1 MGQKC
6 HLETWHTDDGWFS
19 TKRHSKCTHLETGM
33 VGEGFDSSSYAA
45 AETQAKNAVSGQIA
59 AWLERKRQDAEI
71 KRMQDEMRRK
81 EEERRR
87 AEEARRRAEAEAQRR
102 AEQLRQQRQQQR
114 EQLSRSRATLAAQL
128 QAKEGEHNAV
138 HDRVM
143 ALATQIAME
152 EKEIESFRVEREDD
166 STKVI
171 VTLGMTGGGKSTLC
185 NRLKGDQSTFGN
197 QGGCPTSG
205 DGRSCTQNNA
215 KVVVQIGQRRV
226 TVVDT
231 PGFGDSGGRD
241 RQHSN
246 RLCTYLKGCGGINAF
261 VLVRNGA
268 NVRFDQAFQ
277 GMLRQYH
284 QMFGRGFFERLIIVA
299 TRIEG
304 FTKMQYEQNNQET
317 VLRQDICNL
326 FDLNNLVI
334 PVIPI
339 GFEQY
344 GESIEALVN
353 AVPSDRQQF
362 EQVKSPID
370 ELRRQ
375 HSAAQSE
382 ENGISAQIAQ
392 IRADIVRVDGEMR
405 AL

>member
-6 HLETWHTDDGWFS
+6 HLETWHTDDGWFH
-19 TKRHSKCTHLETGM
+19 TKRHSKCTHLATGM
-33 VGEGFDSSSYAA
+33 AGEGFDKNSYAA
-45 AETQAKNAVSGQIA
+45 AETQAKNAVTALIA
-59 AWLERKRQDAEI
+59 QYLERQRQQAEI
-71 KRMQDEMRRK
+71 KRMQEDLRRK

-87 AEEARRRAEAEAQRR
+87 AEEARRRAEAEAQRQ

-128 QAKEGEHNAV
+128 QAKEGEYNQV
-138 HDRVM
+138 HARVM
-143 ALATQIAME
+143 TLATQIATE
-152 EKEIESFRVEREDD
+152 EKEIESFRVEREDN
-166 STKVI
+166 STKIV

-185 NRLKGDQSTFGN
+185 NRLKGDESVFGN
-197 QGGCPTSG
+197 QGGCATSG
-205 DGRSCTQNNA
+205 DGRSCTQSNA
-215 KVVVQIGQRRV
+215 KVVVQVGQQRV

-246 RLCTYLKGCGGINAF
+246 RLCAYLRGCGGINAF

-284 QMFGRGFFERLIIVA
+284 QMFGRHFFERLIIVA

-304 FTKMQYEQNNQET
+304 FTKMQYEQNNQES
-317 VLRQDICNL
+317 VLRQDICDL
-326 FDLNNLVI
+326 FNLNNLVI
-334 PVIPI
+334 PVVPI

-344 GESIEALVN
+344 KQSIEALVN
-353 AVPSDRQQF
+353 AIPSNRQQF

-370 ELRRQ
+370 ELRTR
-375 HSAAQSE
+375 HSTARSE
-382 ENGISAQIAQ
+382 EDQIMNHIAR